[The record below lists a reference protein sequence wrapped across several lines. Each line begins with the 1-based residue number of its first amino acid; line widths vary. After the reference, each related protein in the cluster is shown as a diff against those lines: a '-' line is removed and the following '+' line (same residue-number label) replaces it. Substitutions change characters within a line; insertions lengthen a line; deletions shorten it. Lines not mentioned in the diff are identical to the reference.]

1 MVRISPWYGGRRS
14 WAPWR
19 ARGDGWDDE
28 TWHQELPVNIYDSA
42 ETWIITAPVPGMEP
56 GDVELDCEG
65 NAIVIQAKPK
75 GYPQFPKDYLLHEWH
90 VGPYHRRI
98 ELPREIEANACDAS
112 IAAGMLVIRV
122 QKPEWQKVVHIPV
135 RAAGQEETVEGEARE
150 TALASE
156 MEAGLGQPAQP
167 QGRRVVR

>member
-28 TWHQELPVNIYDSA
+28 VWHQELPVNIYDSA